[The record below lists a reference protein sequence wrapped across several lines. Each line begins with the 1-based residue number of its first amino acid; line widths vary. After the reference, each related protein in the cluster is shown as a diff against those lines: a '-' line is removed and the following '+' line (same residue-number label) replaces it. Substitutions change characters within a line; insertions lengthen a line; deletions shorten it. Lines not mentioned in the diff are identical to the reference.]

1 MQTIYRNTFFLS
13 DKYRNVELGLI
24 RGILH
29 EDSVSETLMA
39 KFIISSCSFPLILL
53 LFPFYSLTLTLIAR
67 PISSSSLQAL
77 NSNPNF
83 DSEIALFGDA
93 EAVDAGSYVNLT
105 RASISSSGLLLRRK
119 PFKLVDANLSNPAS
133 FSSEFTFS
141 ITPGNGDGLVLVL
154 VPSDFGSTF
163 SGKGPFG
170 LDGENQFLG
179 IEFDTEMNQNVNDLN
194 ANHIG
199 VDVGS
204 FVSVTVGNV
213 SSLNLVLN
221 SGEKLKSWIDYDAS
235 SKRLEIRLSK
245 LGEPRPYN
253 PITAHYIDLLG
264 MWKDED
270 VYVGISSSNSNGS
283 SSQITSVYSWTF
295 KLRNVPKM
303 HSFPVNPR
311 GENPGVHKRMACPL
325 SILAGIIFMTGCG
338 ALVSFVVL
346 FLWAIIA
353 NRHTVFPAEFPV
365 KPTDFRY
372 EKISVVVEEDA
383 DGVKK

>member
-1 MQTIYRNTFFLS
+1 M
-13 DKYRNVELGLI
+13 I

-53 LFPFYSLTLTLIAR
+53 LFPFYSLTLIAR

-105 RASISSSGLLLRRK
+105 RASISSSGLILRRK

-133 FSSEFTFS
+133 FSSVFTFS

-179 IEFDTEMNQNVNDLN
+179 IEFDTEMNQNVSDLN

-199 VDVGS
+199 VDLGS

-213 SSLNLVLN
+213 SSLNLLLN

-311 GENPGVHKRMACPL
+311 GENPSVHKRMACPL

-365 KPTDFRY
+365 NPTDFRY

>member
-1 MQTIYRNTFFLS
+1 
-13 DKYRNVELGLI
+13 
-24 RGILH
+24 
-29 EDSVSETLMA
+29 MA
-39 KFIISSCSFPLILL
+39 KFIISSCSFPLILF

-77 NSNPNF
+77 NNNPNF

-105 RASISSSGLLLRRK
+105 RASISSSGLLLRSK

-133 FSSEFTFS
+133 FSSDFTFS

-154 VPSDFGSTF
+154 VPSDFSSTF

-283 SSQITSVYSWTF
+283 SSQISSVYSWTF

-311 GENPGVHKRMACPL
+311 GYLDEHGENSGVHKRMACPL